1 MKKFLL
7 NLLPLLTIVVAC
19 NEPEPRRAM
28 QRKSGSFIQESV
40 ERSKQLL
47 AAEEALIKNII
58 AKDSVNDYQSSSSGF
73 WYVIE
78 EKTENPE
85 TTLQTDDEALI
96 TYDLMNLNGDTIYSA
111 KELGNI
117 QIKVDKSK
125 LFPGL
130 RNGIKLLKE
139 GEKAIFI
146 FPSTQAFGYKGDNDK
161 IGPNETIK
169 ASVQIIQIL
178 KRSDSIKQIP

>member
-111 KELGNI
+111 KE
-117 QIKVDKSK
+117 
-125 LFPGL
+125 
-130 RNGIKLLKE
+130 
-139 GEKAIFI
+139 
-146 FPSTQAFGYKGDNDK
+146 
-161 IGPNETIK
+161 
-169 ASVQIIQIL
+169 
-178 KRSDSIKQIP
+178 